1 MELFERF
8 KQGEVDAFEALFRR
22 HQQAVYGWI
31 VQIVRDP
38 GLAEDLTIETFWRVY
53 KARSRFDPRS
63 SFGAWVRRIA
73 TNLAIDHLRAR
84 HPEQEL
90 VREPAAEVPDA
101 AIRREAREKI
111 RQAFQ
116 RLSPELQATATLALI
131 EEQSYEEIARAFGKS
146 VGTIRTRVFRAVRQ
160 LRKELQR
167 LGMRP

>member
-8 KQGEVDAFEALFRR
+8 KQGDVDAFEALFRQ
-22 HQQAVYGWI
+22 HQGVVYGWI
-31 VQIVRDP
+31 VQIVHDP

-53 KARSRFDPRS
+53 RTRGRFDTRY

-73 TNLAIDHLRAR
+73 ANLALDHIRLRHR
-84 HPEQEL
+84 EQEL
-90 VREPAAEVPDA
+90 VVEPAKDDPDA
-101 AIRREAREKI
+101 AAGREAREKI

-116 RLSPELQATATLALI
+116 RLSPKLQATANLALI
-131 EEQSYEEIARAFGKS
+131 EEQSYEEIARAFGKP

-167 LGMRP
+167 LGMKP